1 MVFEYFICIKLWN
14 IRIILLK
21 VFVNMFF
28 LCYNLSANEEWGFP
42 LFNVILGGALWK
54 REIVIC

>member
-1 MVFEYFICIKLWN
+1 MA
-14 IRIILLK
+14 
-21 VFVNMFF
+21 F

-54 REIVIC
+54 REFVIC